1 MTNFELNDKE
11 MDLVNGG
18 YDSPTIE
25 EDGKGIKTL
34 MRCEDCGWQ
43 INWAGNYMNNHYYD
57 CPQCFAPQFHGIK
70 LC

>member
-25 EDGKGIKTL
+25 EDGKGKKKPL
-34 MRCEDCGWQ
+34 LPPKDASQRL
-43 INWAGNYMNNHYYD
+43 Y
-57 CPQCFAPQFHGIK
+57 
-70 LC
+70 

>member
-1 MTNFELNDKE
+1 MDDKLEKPIELTNEQAEN
-11 MDLVNGG
+11 VSAG
-18 YDSPTIE
+18 T
-25 EDGKGIKTL
+25 DGKGIKTL